1 MPQSAKERSHLF
13 GIVQKRRHC
22 HQSFE
27 FEVREFTD
35 LFTERQN
42 FVRRNAGFRVFP
54 AEIDFQKDRQPF
66 AKYAVKQV
74 SVQQIGGG
82 EDGNGYMNA
91 HRRID
96 RERNIKIVSGWLVRP
111 HDKALNKTEIVQHW
125 WNVDAA
131 AKTYFDVSPGIGR
144 DCEYVLDMDMAEYGI
159 THFDDPAANAH
170 TLTTSPWNIKVDG
183 LVANPL
189 VISNRRRSPP
199 ESA

>member
-1 MPQSAKERSHLF
+1 MYKATR
-13 GIVQKRRHC
+13 
-22 HQSFE
+22 
-27 FEVREFTD
+27 
-35 LFTERQN
+35 
-42 FVRRNAGFRVFP
+42 
-54 AEIDFQKDRQPF
+54 DFIRDRQPF

-74 SVQQIGGG
+74 SVQQLGGG

-144 DCEYVLDMDMAEYGI
+144 DCEYVLDMDLAEYGI
-159 THFDDPAANAH
+159 RNFDSPADNVCQAILLSNGRYTMVDRIFGELFYKPIDNLETAA
-170 TLTTSPWNIKVDG
+170 LFKKV
-183 LVANPL
+183 
-189 VISNRRRSPP
+189 I
-199 ESA
+199 

>member
-1 MPQSAKERSHLF
+1 MYKATR
-13 GIVQKRRHC
+13 
-22 HQSFE
+22 
-27 FEVREFTD
+27 
-35 LFTERQN
+35 
-42 FVRRNAGFRVFP
+42 
-54 AEIDFQKDRQPF
+54 DFIRDRQPF

-74 SVQQIGGG
+74 SVQQLGGG

-144 DCEYVLDMDMAEYGI
+144 DCEYVLDMDLAEYGI
-159 THFDDPAANAH
+159 RHFESPAEVAMMSGHADIVGQ
-170 TLTTSPWNIKVDG
+170 SIAGG
-183 LVANPL
+183 LSRARDRRLLCRPL
-189 VISNRRRSPP
+189 LHRQLW
-199 ESA
+199 